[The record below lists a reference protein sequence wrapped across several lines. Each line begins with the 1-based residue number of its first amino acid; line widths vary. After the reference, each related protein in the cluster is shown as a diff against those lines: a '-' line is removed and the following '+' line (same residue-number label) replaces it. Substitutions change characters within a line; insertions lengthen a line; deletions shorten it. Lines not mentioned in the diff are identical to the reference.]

1 MEVTNSS
8 FFGVVPPGNGV
19 SFLDDSH
26 DFWRW
31 VRIVLEIV
39 RLLL

>member
-8 FFGVVPPGNGV
+8 FFLGGHSEKGA

-26 DFWRW
+26 DFCRW
-31 VRIVLEIV
+31 GGIVLEIV